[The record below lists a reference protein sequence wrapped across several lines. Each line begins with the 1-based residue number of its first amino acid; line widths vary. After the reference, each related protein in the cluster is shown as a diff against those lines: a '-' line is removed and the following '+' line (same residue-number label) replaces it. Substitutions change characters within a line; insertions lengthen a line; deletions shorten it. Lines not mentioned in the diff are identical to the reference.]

1 VALTRPIVVAGGGPC
16 GLAIAVAL
24 ARAEIPVIVVE
35 RGAALATD
43 LRAGSFHPPTIEMF
57 DQLGVG
63 DDMRAMGIQVSTWQI
78 RDRHA
83 GVVAEFD
90 LGMLTGDTPY
100 PFRLHCEQHKLS
112 ALLARELEMFDCAQ
126 LRYACCLVDAT
137 QSADWVTVHVET
149 PDGPET
155 IEASWL
161 IGADGARSAVRRC
174 LGTEF
179 EGFTWPER
187 LLVLSTT
194 YDLAEDGFALN
205 CYIADPQ
212 EWCAIFKMPHDG
224 PPGIWRVAFP
234 TDTSVPDEEVLD
246 LDYGRRLLNG
256 FLPRRQ
262 DYDIP
267 YRSTYRV
274 HQRVA
279 KTFRS
284 GRILL
289 AGDAAHIN
297 NPLGGMGLNSAIH
310 DAMNLAPRLIEV
322 HRDAGADADALLD
335 QYVRQRR
342 QTNLDFVQADTIRN
356 KKTLEERDESARRSR
371 LQELAETA
379 ADTDK
384 AYRFLLR
391 SSMIASVRRAAEIA

>member
-1 VALTRPIVVAGGGPC
+1 LALTRPIVVAGGGPC
-16 GLAIAVAL
+16 GLAIAVML
-24 ARAEIPVIVVE
+24 ARAEVPVVVLE
-35 RGAALATD
+35 REPALAVD

-57 DQLGVG
+57 DMLGVG
-63 DDMRAMGIQVSTWQI
+63 NAMRAMGIAVSTWQI

-90 LGMLTGDTPY
+90 LGVLAGDTPY

-112 ALLARELEMFDCAQ
+112 AVLAGEIDKLGSARLRHACRFVGAAQ
-126 LRYACCLVDAT
+126 T
-137 QSADWVTVHVET
+137 ADGVTVEVET
-149 PDGPET
+149 PAGPET

-161 IGADGARSAVRRC
+161 IGADGARSAVRGC
-174 LGTEF
+174 VATEF

-194 YDLAEDGFALN
+194 YDLGQDGFALN
-205 CYIADPQ
+205 CYVADPH

-234 TDTSVPDEEVLD
+234 TDTAVPEEEVLD
-246 LDYGRRLLNG
+246 LEFGRRLLNG

-279 KTFRS
+279 RDFRS
-284 GRILL
+284 GRVLL

-310 DAMNLAPRLIEV
+310 DAMNLAPRLIEI
-322 HRDAGADADALLD
+322 HRDPRADANALLD

-356 KKTLEERDESARRSR
+356 KQTLEERDESARRTR
-371 LQELAETA
+371 LLELTETA
-379 ADTDK
+379 ADPAK
-384 AYRFLLR
+384 SYRFLLR
-391 SSMIASVRRAAEIA
+391 SSMIASVRRAAEIE